1 MMYTDRDETQ
11 PAGNHFTRM
20 VTAVLYSFVFTM
32 ALGVNGGLHAQTVS
46 THYAQMAPVA
56 EYLDTNVGAET
67 ALARSAAPAAIS
79 RDATVLV
86 LKSSGYETAQKGKN
100 GFVCLVERAW
110 MGPMDGAEFWNP
122 KVRGAVCFNPPRRAV
137 RFADHFQENRVRL
150 GWLDE
155 GSNQCPAH
163 RGGNAQGTPGARGRI
178 DVLHDGERQ
187 LLGRCR
193 GTLAS
198 ASHVLW
204 QPIRRVGVGRRCRTL
219 ARFLEPPVSGCPRAF
234 DDLYRGSTKLV

>member
-1 MMYTDRDETQ
+1 MRIRRRTMIAPGLCGLALLLTAIG
-11 PAGNHFTRM
+11 PAGADT
-20 VTAVLYSFVFTM
+20 TKPAYPS
-32 ALGVNGGLHAQTVS
+32 
-46 THYAQMAPVA
+46 MAPIQQYRVA
-56 EYLDTNVGAET
+56 NAAEEI
-67 ALARSAAPAAIS
+67 ALSRSAAPASIS
-79 RDATVLV
+79 ADASILTLG
-86 LKSSGYETAQKGKN
+86 SHGYETAAKGKN